1 MIHAHLTV
9 FSGHA
14 RLLQAGVKLEQLAAL
29 LKKPLQP
36 LWISQQSTIWLN
48 EIPAVDEL
56 GFTPLFL
63 VSASAPVA
71 HLRHTTCKPLRSVK
85 RKTGFCAR
93 QSWTVRYIIGATEG
107 DSSFEYVP
115 GAGDD
120 EESWAKGLNPQLFWQ
135 NYQV

>member
-1 MIHAHLTV
+1 M
-9 FSGHA
+9 
-14 RLLQAGVKLEQLAAL
+14 EQLAAS

-71 HLRHTTCKPLRSVK
+71 HLRHTMCKPQRSVK
-85 RKTGFCAR
+85 QKTGFCAH
-93 QSWTVRYIIGATEG
+93 QSWTVLCIIGATEG

-120 EESWAKGLNPQLFWQ
+120 EESWAKGLTPQLFWQ
-135 NYQV
+135 NHQV